1 MMNRRW
7 AIVVGVTLL
16 TGPLAG
22 TCPAATAEEAIA
34 EAETAVRARAEAIAA
49 VVALVDNE
57 ELFAV
62 NPEQAAHAVELLG
75 RLRAEEAVPILLEH
89 VYFEW
94 PRSMRGPALRDFPC
108 AVALARIGGAA
119 APALV
124 KLMAGDEDAAWLGTQ
139 VLVGIDGAAA
149 AAARLRAAAAEEVHE
164 ERRKR
169 LLRAAEFAAGLHPQ
183 ELDSPGHAAP
193 GTGFPD

>member
-1 MMNRRW
+1 MINRRW
-7 AIVVGVTLL
+7 TMVVGVTLL
-16 TGPLAG
+16 TGPLTAS
-22 TCPAATAEEAIA
+22 CPGATAGEAIGQ
-34 EAETAVRARAEAIAA
+34 AETAVRARAEAIAG
-49 VVALVDNE
+49 VMALVDNE
-57 ELFAV
+57 ELFAA

-89 VYFEW
+89 LYFEW

-108 AVALARIGGAA
+108 AVALARIGGVAA
-119 APALV
+119 HGIV
-124 KLMAGDEDAAWLGTQ
+124 KLTAGDEDAVWLGTQ
-139 VLVGIDGAAA
+139 VLVDIDGA

-169 LLRAAEFAAGLHPQ
+169 LLGAADFAADLHPQ

-193 GTGFPD
+193 GTRFPD